1 MKSAAANNVVVK
13 LATASMLWL
22 VVWSGTQGIFMSDV
36 LLKLPGELNLKYVIA
51 TLWIALIAI
60 ISLIILPWYRKKI
73 FPKSYLLWLYIIPAI
88 LLLILPQHYT
98 LTLYYPVFVF
108 MIIITVFWQ
117 DYVTFGLLQTYLAT
131 RVSPNVAAMITTAL
145 FLLGHVIFFLHDLAD
160 PQFVLIA
167 LAGGAFAFSR
177 RYTGTIYVA
186 HVLHL
191 CFYLI

>member
-1 MKSAAANNVVVK
+1 MKSAANNLVIK
-13 LATASMLWL
+13 LATASILWL
-22 VVWSGTQGIFMSDV
+22 AVWSSTQGIFMSDI
-36 LLKLPGELNLKYVIA
+36 LLKLPGELNLKYVIV
-51 TLWIALIAI
+51 TLWVAVLAIA
-60 ISLIILPWYRKKI
+60 SLIILPSYRKKTL
-73 FPKSYLLWLYIIPAI
+73 PKSYLLWLYIIPAI

-108 MIIITVFWQ
+108 MIIVTVFWQ

-131 RVSPNVAAMITTAL
+131 RVSPNVAAMMTTAL

-167 LAGGAFAFSR
+167 LAGGAFASSR

-186 HVLHL
+186 NVLHL
-191 CFYLI
+191 CFYLM